1 VDGYATSDTD
11 RASSFVGE
19 AIGRIGSIEP
29 AAVVVK
35 RIAAE
40 AAHLR
45 GSS

>member
-1 VDGYATSDTD
+1 VDGYATGDTE
-11 RASSFVGE
+11 RASPLVGE
-19 AIGRIGSIEP
+19 AVGLIAAIEP

-40 AAHLR
+40 AAALL